1 MRKGLIISWLFLC
14 IICAA
19 PQVCATGT
27 EIDMPKLQMI
37 SEIGSL
43 LNTGFYEDAV
53 AKCDEAM
60 KKYPKEPE
68 LYYWSGMIKSKL
80 GDNKSA
86 IKEYDTAI
94 SLNPK
99 NSSAYVMRGIAKSDV
114 EDFDGAIA
122 DFNHAIT
129 INPKDS
135 SAYSMRACV
144 KIQTGDIDGALKDM
158 QTANKLMDEEEAAKA
173 SIKK

>member
-1 MRKGLIISWLFLC
+1 MRKGLIVSGLFLC
-14 IICAA
+14 MVLCGSGVYAA
-19 PQVCATGT
+19 DAQV
-27 EIDMPKLQMI
+27 DMPKLQAI
-37 SEIGSL
+37 SNIGSL
-43 LNTGFYEDAV
+43 LNTGFYEDAL
-53 AKCDEAM
+53 AKCDEAI

-86 IKEYDTAI
+86 IKDYDEAI
-94 SLNPK
+94 VLNPK
-99 NSSAYVMRGIAKSDV
+99 NSSAYVMRGISKSDID
-114 EDFDGAIA
+114 DFNGAIA
-122 DFNHAIT
+122 DFDHAIS

-158 QTANKLMDEEEAAKA
+158 QIANKLMDEEEAKSAV
-173 SIKK
+173 KK

>member
-1 MRKGLIISWLFLC
+1 MRKGLIVSGLFLC
-14 IICAA
+14 MLLYGTGVYAA
-19 PQVCATGT
+19 ESEV
-27 EIDMPKLQMI
+27 DMPKLQAI

-43 LNTGFYEDAV
+43 LNTGFYEDALS
-53 AKCDEAM
+53 KCDEAM

-80 GDNKSA
+80 GNNKSA
-86 IKEYDTAI
+86 IKDYDEAI
-94 SLNPK
+94 VLNPK
-99 NSSAYVMRGIAKSDV
+99 NSSAYVMRGISKSDMD
-114 EDFDGAIA
+114 DFS
-122 DFNHAIT
+122 DFNHAIS

-158 QTANKLMDEEEAAKA
+158 QVANKLMDEEEAAKSA
-173 SIKK
+173 IKK